1 MKHISEVLPDSLQE
15 MRELWRHFDLNN
27 SQDAGMRITYDS
39 GEVKSYGTVTET
51 ADLLHCDSIP
61 SPGFS
66 PDMAGHDSRGNRDG
80 RGGKRG

>member
-1 MKHISEVLPDSLQE
+1 MSTTDASLTE
-15 MRELWRHFDLNN
+15 MRELWKAFDLNN
-27 SQDAGMRITYDS
+27 SPNAGMRITYDN

-61 SPGFS
+61 SPGFY
-66 PDMAGHDSRGNRDG
+66 PDMAGRDSRGNRAG

>member
-1 MKHISEVLPDSLQE
+1 MSDPLTE
-15 MRELWRHFDLNN
+15 MRELWKHFGLGNDKT
-27 SQDAGMRITYDS
+27 AAMRITYDN

-66 PDMAGHDSRGNRDG
+66 PDMAGRDSRGNRAG

>member
-1 MKHISEVLPDSLQE
+1 MSDPLTE

-27 SQDAGMRITYDS
+27 SPNAGMKITYDN

-61 SPGFS
+61 SPCFS
-66 PDMAGHDSRGNRDG
+66 PDMAGRDSRGNRNG

>member
-1 MKHISEVLPDSLQE
+1 MSDPLTE
-15 MRELWRHFDLNN
+15 MRELWKAFDLNN
-27 SQDAGMRITYDS
+27 SQDAGMRITYDN

-51 ADLLHCDSIP
+51 AGLLHCDSIP

-66 PDMAGHDSRGNRDG
+66 PDMAGHDSRCNRDG

>member
-1 MKHISEVLPDSLQE
+1 MSDPLTE
-15 MRELWRHFDLNN
+15 MRELWKAFDLNN
-27 SQDAGMRITYDS
+27 SKDAGMRITYDN
-39 GEVKSYGTVTET
+39 GEVKSYGTVAET

-66 PDMAGHDSRGNRDG
+66 PDMAGRDSRGNRAG